1 MKIDLSVRKE
11 VEFVGLW
18 WTISGLT
25 IGEQGVKD
33 ILGILDK
40 QPAGIKQARMLRGV
54 VVQARSAFV
63 FTAGELL
70 KFSALLAVITSCI
83 DLCNQSGKK
92 LVWTKEAE
100 EAQQCSSGA
109 E

>member
-1 MKIDLSVRKE
+1 MH
-11 VEFVGLW
+11 
-18 WTISGLT
+18 
-25 IGEQGVKD
+25 GVKD
-33 ILGILDK
+33 ILDILGK

-70 KFSALLAVITSCI
+70 RFSALLAVITSCI

-92 LVWTKEAE
+92 LLL
-100 EAQQCSSGA
+100 S
-109 E
+109 